1 MSVTVLYNSEDSGSH
16 SHNHGSLQVLSSSSA
31 MIHEALWKGVWYRCP
46 IYAKLST
53 DTYSHVYFQTTCLQV
68 HRVFH
73 LFYFVSCVFYYS
85 FYFVQCVFQCKDLFD
100 YTITSLSLIKCIF
113 KGFIESPESRQF

>member
-1 MSVTVLYNSEDSGSH
+1 MQLSCIIQKTVVPILTTMGYYKSY
-16 SHNHGSLQVLSSSSA
+16 LSSSA
-31 MIHEALWKGVWYRCP
+31 MIHEPCGKGVWY
-46 IYAKLST
+46 IDAKLST

-73 LFYFVSCVFYYS
+73 LFNFVSCAFYYS

-100 YTITSLSLIKCIF
+100 YKITSFSLIKCIF
-113 KGFIESPESRQF
+113 KVFIESPESRQF